1 MPAILTATDFSD
13 VATNAVHYACQLAM
27 AYNGDVTVLHSYYIP
42 VAFNDT
48 PMPVMSIDEAKTI
61 AEDGMDR
68 LLAQLKTQYPNLH
81 VNTHISYGDITDSLQ
96 EHAEQTR
103 PWLTVVGN
111 SSSEDT
117 AFWPGSNL
125 MNAMKELSHPVIAV
139 PLEARYRPV
148 KKICF
153 ACDYKNIS
161 ELLPAGDLVSL
172 TSQTQ
177 AQLHVLNV
185 HKGDRDFGTE
195 APPEAEALRNMLA
208 AAQPQYHF
216 ISSNEVDEGIQ
227 HFVVEQDMD
236 WLVIMPHKH
245 NFFDRLLHHSH
256 TKAMARMSHIPLVSL
271 HQLKS

>member
-1 MPAILTATDFSD
+1 MPTILTATDFTD
-13 VATNAVHYACQLAM
+13 VATNAVHYACNLAI
-27 AYNGDVTVLHSYYIP
+27 AHNASITVLHSYFIP

-48 PMPVMSIDEAKTI
+48 PMPVMSIDEAKEI
-61 AEDGMDR
+61 AEEGMNGLIR
-68 LLAQLKTQYPNLH
+68 QLKTQYPNLQ
-81 VNTHISYGDITDSLQ
+81 VQTHISYGDITDSLQ
-96 EHAEQTR
+96 EYAEQAA

-125 MNAMKELSHPVIAV
+125 MNALKELSHPVVAV

-153 ACDYKNIS
+153 ACDYKNVS
-161 ELLPAGDLVSL
+161 ELLPASDLVAL
-172 TSQTQ
+172 AKNTD

-185 HKGDRDFGTE
+185 HKSDRDFGTE
-195 APPEAEALRNMLA
+195 APPEAETLRGMLA
-208 AAQPQYHF
+208 DAQPQYHF
-216 ISSNEVDEGIQ
+216 ISSNEIDEGIQ

-236 WLVIMPHKH
+236 WLVVMPHKH

-271 HQLKS
+271 HQREQ